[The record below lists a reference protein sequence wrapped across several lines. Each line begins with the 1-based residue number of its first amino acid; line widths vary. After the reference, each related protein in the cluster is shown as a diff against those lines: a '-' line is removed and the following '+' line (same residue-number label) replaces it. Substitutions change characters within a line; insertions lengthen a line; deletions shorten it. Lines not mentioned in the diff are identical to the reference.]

1 MFDYK
6 KISTNIVGKLP
17 DRTKDIIS
25 RRFGLNQEN
34 KKRES
39 LESIGVDYGITRE
52 RVRQIEQDAIKKMQR
67 GVEEYQPLF
76 DVFKERMISFGG
88 IKREDGYIE
97 SLGKP
102 EDHNHISFLLTLNKS
117 FYRSSESKDIH
128 PFWAVDKNSFDNAQ
142 ETIGRIHQT
151 LEENRQPIRVEHCI
165 NIAPVKPTKKIN
177 SYLELSKKIHL
188 SPEGVIGFKSWP
200 EINPRGTKDKAY
212 LLLRKNGK
220 PLHFRE
226 VAKLLGNH
234 GEQTVHNELIKDER
248 FVLVGRGLYA
258 LREWGYEPGDV
269 KDVIKKILLLE
280 NRPLSGEE
288 IIARVLEKRIVKRN
302 TIIQNLCNK
311 KHFKRTPDGKYLVK

>member
-6 KISTNIVGKLP
+6 QISTDIVGKLP

-34 KKRES
+34 KKKES

-88 IKREDGYIE
+88 VKKEDDYIQ

-102 EDHNHISFLLTLNKS
+102 EDRNHISFLLTLNKS
-117 FYRSSESKDIH
+117 FYRSSENKDIYS
-128 PFWAVDKNSFDNAQ
+128 FWAIDKSSLDNAQ
-142 ETIGRIHQT
+142 ETINRVHQA
-151 LEENRQPIRVEHCI
+151 LEENRQPIRIEHCAD
-165 NIAPVKPTKKIN
+165 IASVKPVKKIN

-188 SPEGVIGFKSWP
+188 SPEGIVGFKSWP
-200 EINPRGTKDKAY
+200 EINPRGTRDKAY
-212 LLLRKNGK
+212 LLLRKKGK

-226 VAKLLGNH
+226 VAKLLGGY

-269 KDVIKKILLLE
+269 KDVIKKILLTE
-280 NRPLSGEE
+280 GKPLSREE
-288 IIARVLEKRIVKRN
+288 IIARVLEKRIVKKN

-311 KHFKRTPDGKYLVK
+311 EYFQRTPDGKYSVK